1 MKNDIAMKK
10 SQNNEGLVNQEN
22 KGIIGDLKKIVAH
35 KKRELHSELAL
46 KEIGKEI
53 LRDIAKDA
61 EQSIIENAKSV
72 RNGDIT
78 LEEAKSN
85 IVKDVSKSCKARLYG
100 KGKEVSAGIG
110 AYLGREVGRIIG
122 EAVLGDSEI
131 GGVIGEVVGIII
143 FSKGYEIAVAHGYPL
158 AKELAEKA
166 KSDAMAVIGI
176 IRNEAP
182 EKVEILRNSFNDF
195 WKKRSIPISV

>member
-1 MKNDIAMKK
+1 MKNDVAMKK
-10 SQNNEGLVNQEN
+10 SQNNEGLVKQEN
-22 KGIIGDLKKIVAH
+22 KGIVGDLKKIVAN

-61 EQSIIENAKSV
+61 EQSIIENSERV

-85 IVKDVSKSCKARLYG
+85 IVKDVSKSSKARLYG

-110 AYLGREVGRIIG
+110 AYLGREVGRAIGAVFG
-122 EAVLGDSEI
+122 EAEI
-131 GGVIGEVVGIII
+131 GGAIAEVVGSII
-143 FSKGYEIAVAHGYPL
+143 FSKGFEIAVTHGYPL

-166 KSDAMAVIGI
+166 KSDAMVVIGI
-176 IRNEAP
+176 VRNEAP